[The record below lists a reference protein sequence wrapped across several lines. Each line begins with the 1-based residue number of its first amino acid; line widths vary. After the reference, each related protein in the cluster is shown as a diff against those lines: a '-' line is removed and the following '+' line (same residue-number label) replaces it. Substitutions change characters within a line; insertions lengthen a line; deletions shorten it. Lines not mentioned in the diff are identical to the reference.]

1 MCFLSYFLFQPK
13 AICHVPSQTNGGD
26 IKSKGSHNKKK
37 LLHPNPEIKKLR
49 NVQYINRPTTL
60 FMNSPNCFVCIEQLD
75 DPYQMQ
81 IVIPKK
87 DTRGLQQR
95 TADDDRTIS
104 FQRPVSQGESSPCFK
119 KSIKK
124 KKNKKHNCQLMPA
137 NHRLR
142 ILYPERAFF

>member
-1 MCFLSYFLFQPK
+1 M
-13 AICHVPSQTNGGD
+13 PSQTNRGD
-26 IKSKGSHNKKK
+26 IKNKGSHNKKK

-49 NVQYINRPTTL
+49 NVKYINRPTTL

-119 KSIKK
+119 KSKK
-124 KKNKKHNCQLMPA
+124 KQLLAHACKPWTADNVPWESFFLNPKLFSNDVEM
-137 NHRLR
+137 
-142 ILYPERAFF
+142 ILKSF

>member
-1 MCFLSYFLFQPK
+1 MY
-13 AICHVPSQTNGGD
+13 D
-26 IKSKGSHNKKK
+26 
-37 LLHPNPEIKKLR
+37 
-49 NVQYINRPTTL
+49 RPTML

-119 KSIKK
+119 KSMKK
-124 KKNKKHNCQLMPA
+124 KKKKHLLARALAYYPA
-137 NHRLR
+137 NQGL
-142 ILYPERAFF
+142 PERAFFPIFWAWAHKLETEMFCGI

>member
-1 MCFLSYFLFQPK
+1 MY
-13 AICHVPSQTNGGD
+13 D
-26 IKSKGSHNKKK
+26 
-37 LLHPNPEIKKLR
+37 
-49 NVQYINRPTTL
+49 RPTML

-124 KKNKKHNCQLMPA
+124 KKNKKKHICQLVLQLTTLQTKDYQRELFFQFFGLGHTNWKLKCFVEFKVQSNLA
-137 NHRLR
+137 IRNFLVALK
-142 ILYPERAFF
+142 LYLNSKSSLFL